1 MRQNVIIRNMNMEVP
16 DMDYYLITFSN
27 THSAIA
33 AQKFLKG
40 KLDFIVMPTL
50 REISNSCGISLKI
63 VNTSIIEI
71 KEQMNSFE
79 ADPTMYAIYFVGSNG
94 LIEKIS

>member
-1 MRQNVIIRNMNMEVP
+1 
-16 DMDYYLITFSN
+16 MDYYLITFSN
-27 THSAIA
+27 THSAIT

-63 VNTSIIEI
+63 VNASIIEL
-71 KEQMNSFE
+71 EELMNLFE
-79 ADPTMYAIYFVGSNG
+79 ANQSMYTIYFIGSNG
-94 LIEKIS
+94 LIEKKSL